1 MRNRIYL
8 LLALLLV
15 LSVVPACSTITATD
29 EISVSAKQ
37 SWILL
42 PINNLSTTPR
52 AGENTK
58 AMVETHLRTRGVESL
73 QTYITPDAMNL
84 VSLLDADRQEAQ
96 AVEWGHANGIRY
108 GITGTVH
115 EWHYKSGPDKE
126 PAVGLSL
133 KLIDLSNRQVLW
145 QATTAKTG
153 WGYTNLS
160 GVANKAVNNLLNQIR
175 IAGTKR

>member
-1 MRNRIYL
+1 MRNQIYL
-8 LLALLLV
+8 LISSLLLM
-15 LSVVPACSTITATD
+15 LVVSACSTISATD
-29 EISVSAKQ
+29 GISVSANQ

-52 AGENTK
+52 AGENIS
-58 AMVETHLRTRGVESL
+58 AMAETHLRKRGVDSI
-73 QTYITPDAMNL
+73 QTYVAPDELSL
-84 VSLLDADRQEAQ
+84 VSLLDTDRQQAEAI
-96 AVEWGHANGIRY
+96 AWGHANRIRY
-108 GITGTVH
+108 ALTGTIH

-133 KLIDLSNRQVLW
+133 KLIDLASEKVIW

-160 GVANKAVNNLLNQIR
+160 GVANKAVNKLLNLVR
-175 IAGTKR
+175 IDAAY

>member
-8 LLALLLV
+8 LLSSLLVLLLV
-15 LSVVPACSTITATD
+15 SACSTITATD
-29 EISVSAKQ
+29 DISVSANQ
-37 SWILL
+37 SWVLL

-58 AMVETHLRTRGVESL
+58 AMIETHLRKRGVNRL
-73 QTYITPDAMNL
+73 QAYIAPDELNL
-84 VSLLDADRQEAQ
+84 VSLLDGDKQTAD
-96 AVEWGHANGIRY
+96 AVAWGHANGIRY
-108 GITGTVH
+108 GLTGTIH

-133 KLIDLSNRQVLW
+133 KLIDLASENILW
-145 QATTAKTG
+145 QATTTKTG

-160 GVANKAVNNLLNQIR
+160 GVANKAVNKLLNQIR
-175 IAGTKR
+175 IVRTN